1 MLYITRNEER
11 ILNVE
16 ATAQQILKD
25 YYGYDTFRT
34 GQADVI
40 GHVMKHHNTL
50 AIMPTGGGK
59 SICYQVPALLHQGT
73 ALIISPLI
81 SLMKDQVDALTAM
94 NIPAAYVNST
104 LDAAEMEWTMQQAE
118 HGSFTFLYVAP
129 ERLENPR
136 FLQTIRH
143 LSISLV
149 AFDEAHCISQWG
161 HDFRPSYRSAVS
173 ILDKLPERPPVMAL
187 TATATP
193 QVADDIQRL
202 LQIDEDH
209 TVRTGF
215 ARENLRFQ
223 VVKGADKERYIFD
236 FIQKRKH
243 ETGIIYAPTRKLV
256 DQLCQFLNRQGVK
269 TAKYHAGMSEA
280 DRQAAQSSFIQD
292 EVSVMVATNAF
303 GMGIDKSNVR
313 YVLHYALPMNME
325 AYYQEAGRAGRD
337 GEPSDCVLLFS
348 GQDVHLLKFLIEN
361 SASDSQAEYQKLQQM
376 MNYCHTQSCLQTY
389 MLNYFKDP
397 HIPEDCGRCSNC
409 LNEFEK
415 TDMTKEAQMVL
426 SCVKRMNERFGAVLV
441 AKVLKGSKDKRIK
454 QFGLETLSTY
464 GIMKNRTEKD
474 ITQFIHYLSAEMI
487 LAPTDDKYPVLTLTD
502 EAVRILKGEKKV
514 MMQIVKATDTA
525 EADYD
530 ETLFQELRQ
539 LRKELALAEGLPPYV
554 IFSDATLKELCR
566 FVPHNEQEMLEIKGI
581 GERRME
587 QYGEQF
593 LKVLVQY
600 EQSQAVSVQPKKPI
614 LSEKQETPS
623 HLISYE
629 AFEQGSSLNDIA
641 KDRDLTPLTVSN
653 HLFKAYADGK
663 ALDLEQFFSDEQ
675 ETAVLDVL
683 KLHEELPRLREIKEQ
698 MDVPCDYHAIRA
710 VLVHNGILE

>member
-1 MLYITRNEER
+1 M
-11 ILNVE
+11 E

-25 YYGYDTFRT
+25 YYGYDTFRR
-34 GQADVI
+34 GQAEVI
-40 GHVMKHHNTL
+40 EHVMKNENTL

-59 SICYQVPALLHQGT
+59 SICYQVPALMRQGT

-94 NIPAAYVNST
+94 DIPAAYINST
-104 LDAAEMEWTMQQAE
+104 LEAAELEWTMQQAAQ
-118 HGSFTFLYVAP
+118 GAFTFLYVAP
-129 ERLENPR
+129 ERLENTR
-136 FLQTIRH
+136 FLQMVRR
-143 LSISLV
+143 LSISLI

-161 HDFRPSYRSAVS
+161 HDFRPSYRSATS
-173 ILDKLPERPPVMAL
+173 ILDKLTDTPPVMAL

-202 LQIDEDH
+202 LDIQEDF
-209 TVRTGF
+209 TTRTGF
-215 ARENLRFQ
+215 ARDNLRFQ
-223 VVKGADKERYIFD
+223 VVKGADKERYILD
-236 FIQKRKH
+236 FIQKRKQD
-243 ETGIIYAPTRKLV
+243 TGIIYAPTRKLV
-256 DQLCQFLNRQGVK
+256 DQLSLFLDRQGVK

-292 EVSVMVATNAF
+292 EVSVMIATNAF

-361 SASDSQAEYQKLQQM
+361 SSSDTQAEYQKLQQM

-389 MLNYFKDP
+389 MLHYFQDP

-415 TDMTKEAQMVL
+415 TDMTREAQMVL
-426 SCVKRMNERFGAVLV
+426 SCVKRMDERFGAVLV

-454 QFGLETLSTY
+454 QFGLESLSTY

-502 EAVRILKGEKKV
+502 EAVQILKGEKKV
-514 MMQIVKATDTA
+514 MMQIAKATETA

-530 ETLFQELRQ
+530 EALFQELRE
-539 LRKELALAEGLPPYV
+539 LRKEIAQAEGLPPYV

-566 FVPHNEQEMLEIKGI
+566 YIPHSQSEMLGIKGI

-593 LKVLVQY
+593 LEVLKQH
-600 EQSQAVSVQPKKPI
+600 EQTATAPNRDPKP
-614 LSEKQETPS
+614 LLQEKQDTPS
-623 HLISYE
+623 HLISFE
-629 AFEQGSSLNDIA
+629 AFEKGSSMEEIA
-641 KDRDLTPLTVSN
+641 KERGLTPMTVSN
-653 HLFKAYADGK
+653 HLFKAYADGEP
-663 ALDLEQFFSDEQ
+663 LDLQQFFTAEQ

-683 KLHEELPRLREIKEQ
+683 KQHDELPKLRDIKEQ
-698 MDVPCDYHAIRA
+698 MDVACDYHAIRA
-710 VLVHNGILE
+710 VLVHQGILEQ

>member
-1 MLYITRNEER
+1 M
-11 ILNVE
+11 E

-25 YYGYDTFRT
+25 YYGYDTFRK
-34 GQADVI
+34 GQAEVI
-40 GHVMKHHNTL
+40 EHVMKNENTL

-59 SICYQVPALLHQGT
+59 SICYQVPALMRRGT

-94 NIPAAYVNST
+94 DIPAAYINST
-104 LDAAEMEWTMQQAE
+104 LEAGEMEWTMQQAAE
-118 HGSFTFLYVAP
+118 GAFTFLYVAP
-129 ERLENPR
+129 ERLENSR
-136 FLQTIRH
+136 FLHMIRR
-143 LSISLV
+143 LSISLI

-161 HDFRPSYRSAVS
+161 HDFRPSYRSAIS
-173 ILDKLPERPPVMAL
+173 ILDKLTETPPVMAL

-202 LQIDEDH
+202 LNIQEDF
-209 TVRTGF
+209 TTRTGF
-215 ARENLRFQ
+215 ARDNLRFQ
-223 VVKGADKERYIFD
+223 VVKGADKERYILD
-236 FIQKRKH
+236 FIQKRKQD
-243 ETGIIYAPTRKLV
+243 TGIIYAPTRKLV
-256 DQLCQFLNRQGVK
+256 DQLSLFLDRQGIK

-280 DRQAAQSSFIQD
+280 DRQDAQSSFIQD
-292 EVSVMVATNAF
+292 EVSVMIATNAF

-361 SASDSQAEYQKLQQM
+361 SSSDTQAEYQKLQQM
-376 MNYCHTQSCLQTY
+376 MNYCHTQNCLQTY
-389 MLNYFKDP
+389 MLHYFQDP

-415 TDMTKEAQMVL
+415 TDMTREAQMVL
-426 SCVKRMNERFGAVLV
+426 SCIKRMDERFGAVLV

-454 QFGLETLSTY
+454 QFGLESLSTY

-502 EAVRILKGEKKV
+502 EAVQILKGEKKV
-514 MMQIVKATDTA
+514 MMQIAKATETA

-530 ETLFQELRQ
+530 EALFQELRE
-539 LRKELALAEGLPPYV
+539 LRKQIAQAEGLPPYV

-566 FVPHNEQEMLEIKGI
+566 YIPHTQDEMLGIKGI

-587 QYGEQF
+587 QYGDQF
-593 LKVLVQY
+593 LEVLKQH
-600 EQSQAVSVQPKKPI
+600 EQTAIVPNRDQKP
-614 LSEKQETPS
+614 LLQEKQDTPS

-629 AFEQGSSLNDIA
+629 AFEKGSSMEEIA
-641 KDRDLTPLTVSN
+641 KDRGLTPMTVSN
-653 HLFKAYADGK
+653 HLFKAYADGET
-663 ALDLEQFFSDEQ
+663 LDLQQFFTSEQ

-683 KLHEELPRLREIKEQ
+683 KQHDTLPKLREIKEQ
-698 MDVPCDYHAIRA
+698 MDVACDYHAIRA
-710 VLVHNGILE
+710 VLVHHGILDQ

>member
-1 MLYITRNEER
+1 
-11 ILNVE
+11 VE

-59 SICYQVPALLHQGT
+59 SICYQVPALLNQGT

-104 LDAAEMEWTMQQAE
+104 LEAAEMEWTMQQAE
-118 HGSFTFLYVAP
+118 HGAFTFLYVAP

-161 HDFRPSYRSAVS
+161 HDFRPSYRSAVA

-202 LQIDEDH
+202 LQIDENH

-256 DQLCQFLNRQGVK
+256 DQLFQFLNRQGVK

-280 DRQAAQSSFIQD
+280 DRQAAQSSFIRD

-361 SASDSQAEYQKLQQM
+361 SASDTQAEYQKLQQM

-389 MLNYFKDP
+389 MLNYFQDP

-454 QFGLETLSTY
+454 QFGFETLSTY

-566 FVPHNEQEMLEIKGI
+566 FVPHSEQEMLEVKGI

-593 LKVLVQY
+593 LKILAQY
-600 EQSQAVSVQPKKPI
+600 EQSQAIPVQTKKP
-614 LSEKQETPS
+614 LLQEKQDTPS

-663 ALDLEQFFSDEQ
+663 VLDLEQFFSEEQ

-710 VLVHNGILE
+710 VLVHNSILE

>member
-1 MLYITRNEER
+1 
-11 ILNVE
+11 VE

-59 SICYQVPALLHQGT
+59 SICYQVPALLNQGT

-104 LDAAEMEWTMQQAE
+104 LEAAEMEWTMQQAE
-118 HGSFTFLYVAP
+118 HGAFTFLYVAP

-161 HDFRPSYRSAVS
+161 HDFRPSYRSAVA

-202 LQIDEDH
+202 LQIDENH

-256 DQLCQFLNRQGVK
+256 DQLFQFLNRQGVK

-280 DRQAAQSSFIQD
+280 DRQAAQSSFIRD

-361 SASDSQAEYQKLQQM
+361 SASDTQAEYQKLQQM

-389 MLNYFKDP
+389 MLNYFQDP

-454 QFGLETLSTY
+454 QFGLEALSTY

-566 FVPHNEQEMLEIKGI
+566 FVPHSEQEMLEVKGI

-593 LKVLVQY
+593 LKILAQY
-600 EQSQAVSVQPKKPI
+600 EQSQAIPVQTKKP
-614 LSEKQETPS
+614 LLQEKQDTPS

-663 ALDLEQFFSDEQ
+663 ALDLEQFFSEEQ

-710 VLVHNGILE
+710 VLVHNSILE

>member
-1 MLYITRNEER
+1 M
-11 ILNVE
+11 E

-40 GHVMKHHNTL
+40 EYVMQHHNTL

-59 SICYQVPALLHQGT
+59 SICYQVPALLNQGT

-104 LDAAEMEWTMQQAE
+104 LEAAEMEWTMQQAE
-118 HGSFTFLYVAP
+118 HGAFTFLYVAP

-193 QVADDIQRL
+193 QVADDIKRL

-256 DQLCQFLNRQGVK
+256 DRLFQFLNRQGVK

-361 SASDSQAEYQKLQQM
+361 SASDTQAEYQKLQQM

-530 ETLFQELRQ
+530 ETLFEELRQ

-554 IFSDATLKELCR
+554 IFSDAALKELCR
-566 FVPHNEQEMLEIKGI
+566 FVPHSEQEMLEIKGI

-593 LKVLVQY
+593 LQVLVQY
-600 EQSQAVSVQPKKPI
+600 EQSQTVPVQTKKP
-614 LSEKQETPS
+614 LLQEKQDTPS

-629 AFEQGSSLNDIA
+629 AFERGSSLDDIA

-663 ALDLEQFFSDEQ
+663 ALDLEQFFSEEQ

-683 KLHEELPRLREIKEQ
+683 KQHDELPRLREIKEQ

>member
-1 MLYITRNEER
+1 MLYLTRNEER

-25 YYGYDTFRT
+25 YYGYDTFRA

-59 SICYQVPALLHQGT
+59 SICYQVPALLNQGT

-104 LDAAEMEWTMQQAE
+104 LEAAEMEWTMQQAE
-118 HGSFTFLYVAP
+118 HGAFTFLYVAP

-202 LQIDEDH
+202 LQINEDH

-256 DQLCQFLNRQGVK
+256 DQLYQFLNRQGVK
-269 TAKYHAGMSEA
+269 TARYHAGMSEA

-292 EVSVMVATNAF
+292 EVNVMVATNAF

-361 SASDSQAEYQKLQQM
+361 SSSDTQAEYQKLQQM

-389 MLNYFKDP
+389 MLHYFKDP

-415 TDMTKEAQMVL
+415 TDITKEAQMVL

-514 MMQIVKATDTA
+514 MMQIVKATETA

-566 FVPHNEQEMLEIKGI
+566 LVPHSEREMLEIKGI

-593 LKVLVQY
+593 LQVLVQY
-600 EQSQAVSVQPKKPI
+600 EQSQAVPVQTKKP
-614 LSEKQETPS
+614 LLQEKQDTPS

-629 AFEQGSSLNDIA
+629 AFEQGRSLDDIA

-663 ALDLEQFFSDEQ
+663 ALDLEQFFSEEQ

-698 MDVPCDYHAIRA
+698 MDVPCDYHGIRA

>member
-1 MLYITRNEER
+1 M
-11 ILNVE
+11 E

-25 YYGYDTFRT
+25 YYGYDTFRA

-59 SICYQVPALLHQGT
+59 SICYQVPALLNQGT

-104 LDAAEMEWTMQQAE
+104 LEAAEMEWTMQQAE
-118 HGSFTFLYVAP
+118 HGAFTFLYVAP

-202 LQIDEDH
+202 LQINEDH

-256 DQLCQFLNRQGVK
+256 DQLYQFLNRQGVK
-269 TAKYHAGMSEA
+269 TARYHAGMSEA

-292 EVSVMVATNAF
+292 EVNVMVATNAF

-361 SASDSQAEYQKLQQM
+361 SSSDTQAEYQKLQQM

-389 MLNYFKDP
+389 MLHYFKDP

-415 TDMTKEAQMVL
+415 TDITKEAQMVL

-514 MMQIVKATDTA
+514 MMQIVKATETA

-566 FVPHNEQEMLEIKGI
+566 LVPHSEREMLEIKGI

-593 LKVLVQY
+593 LQVLVQY
-600 EQSQAVSVQPKKPI
+600 EQSQAVPVQTKKP
-614 LSEKQETPS
+614 LLQEKQDTPS

-629 AFEQGSSLNDIA
+629 AFEQGRSLDDIA

-663 ALDLEQFFSDEQ
+663 ALDLEQFFSEEQ

-698 MDVPCDYHAIRA
+698 MDVPCDYHGIRA

>member
-1 MLYITRNEER
+1 
-11 ILNVE
+11 VE

-59 SICYQVPALLHQGT
+59 SICYQVPALLNQGT

-104 LDAAEMEWTMQQAE
+104 LEAAEMEWTMQQAE
-118 HGSFTFLYVAP
+118 HGAFTFLYVAP

-161 HDFRPSYRSAVS
+161 HDFRPSYRSAVA

-202 LQIDEDH
+202 LQIDENH

-256 DQLCQFLNRQGVK
+256 DQLFQFLNRQGVK

-280 DRQAAQSSFIQD
+280 DRQAAQSSFIRD

-361 SASDSQAEYQKLQQM
+361 SASDTQAEYQKLQQM

-389 MLNYFKDP
+389 MLNYFQDP

-454 QFGLETLSTY
+454 QFGLEALSTY

-566 FVPHNEQEMLEIKGI
+566 FVPHSEQEMLEVKGI

-593 LKVLVQY
+593 LKILAQY
-600 EQSQAVSVQPKKPI
+600 EQSQAIPVQTKKP
-614 LSEKQETPS
+614 LLQEKQDTPS

-663 ALDLEQFFSDEQ
+663 VLDLEQFFSEEQ

-710 VLVHNGILE
+710 VLVHNSILE

>member
-1 MLYITRNEER
+1 M
-11 ILNVE
+11 E

-59 SICYQVPALLHQGT
+59 SICYQVPALLNQGT

-104 LDAAEMEWTMQQAE
+104 LEAAEMEWTMQQAE
-118 HGSFTFLYVAP
+118 HGAFTFLYVAP

-161 HDFRPSYRSAVS
+161 HDFRPSYRSAVA

-202 LQIDEDH
+202 LQIDENH

-256 DQLCQFLNRQGVK
+256 DQLFQFLNRQGVK

-280 DRQAAQSSFIQD
+280 DRQAAQSSFIRD

-361 SASDSQAEYQKLQQM
+361 SASDTQAEYQKLQQM

-389 MLNYFKDP
+389 MLNYFQDP

-566 FVPHNEQEMLEIKGI
+566 FVPHSEQEMLKVKGI

-593 LKVLVQY
+593 LKILAQY
-600 EQSQAVSVQPKKPI
+600 EQSQAIPVQTKKP
-614 LSEKQETPS
+614 LLQEKQDTPS

-663 ALDLEQFFSDEQ
+663 ALDLEQFFSEEQ

-710 VLVHNGILE
+710 VLVHNSILE